1 MKRFILFY
9 LSVASIL
16 VTTAISHAE
25 PVDRLIQLIDYVGVD
40 YQKAVVDGRIVST
53 TEYAEMV
60 EFATT
65 IEQLTG
71 QLPQSSSMASLQDQ
85 VNQLKNLIEGKAPAD
100 QVAALASIMRT
111 TLIKSHDLTVAPDKM
126 PNLARGKALYAANCA
141 ACHGLNGDG
150 KGSLSGALEPKPTN
164 FLDTGRYE
172 KRSLYGL
179 FNTIT
184 YGVEGTAMADF
195 SSLTNAERWD
205 LTAYVG
211 QLGARD
217 DAAQRGE
224 TVWQQLKD
232 SQKAISTDLF
242 TTLTPAEAA
251 LKWENGT
258 DLMAYL
264 RQSPEVLFARDTSPI
279 VFAQSMIRESY
290 QAYQNGKKGQA
301 YEKALSAY
309 LDGFEL
315 VEASLAAIDTPLL
328 KETERAMAQYRNF
341 MQKKAAPTVITAQYQ
356 KLLPLLDQAQ
366 QRLSEKNSLT
376 PTAAF
381 VASLVILLR
390 EGLEALLVIIALS
403 AFLMKTDRRDAMP
416 YLHFGW
422 ISALVLGGATWLV
435 SERLLQIN
443 GATREVTEG
452 VAALTASA
460 VLLFV
465 SYWLHNKTSAEGW
478 QKFIQGS
485 VESALKGSK
494 LWGLAGLS
502 FITVYREVF
511 ETILFYQALWVQTEG
526 NSADAVIEGFL
537 AATLILMVIAWGAIK
552 YSVRLPLRQFFAA
565 TGALLLILAFI
576 FAGKGIAALQEAG
589 KIAQTLTSFPT
600 IEWLGIFPSK
610 EGLVLQAAVLLIA
623 LLVYLKGR
631 KAAPL
636 KG

>member
-1 MKRFILFY
+1 MNRVIVFFLTMVFILITSTVSF
-9 LSVASIL
+9 AK
-16 VTTAISHAE
+16 

-40 YQKAVVDGRIVST
+40 YQKAISDGKIVST
-53 TEYAEMV
+53 SEYAEMV
-60 EFATT
+60 EFAST
-65 IEQLTG
+65 IEILTEK
-71 QLPQSSSMASLQDQ
+71 LPKSPATILLQSQ
-85 VNQLKNLIEGKAPAD
+85 VSQLKTLIGEKASSD
-100 QVAALASIMRT
+100 RISMLAGIMRSA
-111 TLIKSHDLTVAPDKM
+111 LIKSHGLKVMPGRAPD
-126 PNLARGKALYAANCA
+126 LRQGKILYDNNCV
-141 ACHGLNGDG
+141 ACHGLTGNG
-150 KGSLSGALEPKPTN
+150 KGPESNGLVPRPTN
-164 FLDTGRYE
+164 FLDAERYAQ
-172 KRSLYGL
+172 RSLYGL

-184 YGVEGTAMADF
+184 YGVEGTAMADY
-195 SSLTNAERWD
+195 SGLTNEERWN

-211 QLGARD
+211 QLAADEVAARRGEAVWQRLKHKSESVISERFMTLSPNE
-217 DAAQRGE
+217 AAQ
-224 TVWQQLKD
+224 Q
-232 SQKAISTDLF
+232 
-242 TTLTPAEAA
+242 
-251 LKWENGT
+251 WENGT

-264 RQSPEVLFARDTSPI
+264 RQSPEILFVRDTSPI
-279 VFAQSMIRESY
+279 AFAQTMIRESY
-290 QAYQNGKKGQA
+290 QAYQNGKKSQA
-301 YEKALSAY
+301 YENALSAY

-315 VEASLAAIDTPLL
+315 VEASLAAIDKALL
-328 KETERAMAQYRNF
+328 KQTERAMAQYRNF
-341 MQKKAAPTVITAQYQ
+341 MQKKAGLPVITAQYQ

-390 EGLEALLVIIALS
+390 EGLEALLVLIALS

-422 ISALVLGGATWLV
+422 ISALLLGGVTWLV
-435 SERLLQIN
+435 SEHILQIS

-452 VAALTASA
+452 VAALTAAA

-526 NSADAVIEGFL
+526 NSANAVIEGFL
-537 AATLILMVIAWGAIK
+537 AASLILIVIAWLAIK

-565 TGALLLILAFI
+565 TGALLLVLAFI

-589 KIAQTLTSFPT
+589 KVSQTLTSFPT
-600 IEWLGIFPSK
+600 VEWLGVFPSW
-610 EGLVLQAAVLLIA
+610 EGLVLQATVLIIA
-623 LLVYLKGR
+623 LSVYINNRRSVLKR
-631 KAAPL
+631 
-636 KG
+636 